1 MPKKRPTPHERRAA
15 RARYEQ
21 EQHPEPQPT
30 TLRKPW
36 VKVFALLLV
45 VGMVLGTV
53 GSAVIVLLT

>member
-1 MPKKRPTPHERRAA
+1 MPKKRPTPHERRAV